1 MEITQRPM
9 ERAAHFLGKSFLAL
23 LIGSYLAAA
32 FVPGLG
38 LWIRGLTFGQV
49 GIGSIR
55 TEASVPFLMLAC
67 LLFNAG
73 LAVDSSKLGGFL
85 RHPRPLVAG
94 LSANIFF
101 PILYI
106 IAMSGWMAH
115 WSNSDEAQCI
125 LVGLALVASM
135 PIAGSSTAWSQNA
148 DGDMT
153 LSLALVLGSTFL
165 SPLVTPMAL
174 HTVGLV
180 TTGDYSEDLH
190 ELAGGHTESFL
201 AMGVLVPSLLGIL
214 VGRMLGRSRVALAKP
229 TLKVLNS
236 AVLIALN
243 YSNASISLPKVI
255 AHPDY
260 DFLGLIVAIVTTL
273 CILAFAIGWGIAR
286 LLDVGR
292 DRQVALMFAL
302 GMNNNGTGLVLASM
316 AMANHPQVMLPIIF
330 YTLVQHL
337 VAGGAYALIGRR
349 PDPSD
354 GGPSPIEVRRPTR
367 VGSPHAAAAGP
378 REPALRPA

>member
-1 MEITQRPM
+1 MENTQRPM
-9 ERAAHFLGKSFLAL
+9 ERAAHFLGKYFLAL

-32 FVPGLG
+32 FAPGPG
-38 LWIRGLTFGQV
+38 LWIRGLTLGQI

-73 LAVDSSKLGGFL
+73 LAVETSRLGGFL

-106 IAMSGWMAH
+106 IVMAGWMTH
-115 WSNSDEAQCI
+115 WSNTDEAQCI

-174 HTVGLV
+174 HTVGFV

-201 AMGVLVPSLLGIL
+201 AIGVLVPSLLGIA
-214 VGRMLGRSRVALAKP
+214 VGRMFGRNRVVAARP
-229 TLKVLNS
+229 ALKVWNS
-236 AVLIALN
+236 AILIVLN

-260 DFLGLIVAIVTTL
+260 DFLGLIVAIVSTL
-273 CILAFAIGWGIAR
+273 CILAFAVGWGIAR
-286 LLDVGR
+286 MLGVGR

-316 AMANHPQVMLPIIF
+316 ALADHPQVMLPIIF

-337 VAGGAYALIGRR
+337 VAGGANALIGRR

-354 GGPSPIEVRRPTR
+354 GGPSPIEVRRPTK
-367 VGSPHAAAAGP
+367 VGSPHAAAGP

>member
-1 MEITQRPM
+1 MENTQRPM
-9 ERAAHFLGKSFLAL
+9 ERAAHFLGKYFLAL

-32 FVPGLG
+32 FAPGPG
-38 LWIRGLTFGQV
+38 LWIRGLTLGQV

-73 LAVDSSKLGGFL
+73 LAVETSRLGGFL

-106 IAMSGWMAH
+106 IVMAGWMTH
-115 WSNSDEAQCI
+115 WSNTDEAQCI

-174 HTVGLV
+174 HTVGFV

-201 AMGVLVPSLLGIL
+201 AIGVLVPSLLGIA
-214 VGRMLGRSRVALAKP
+214 VGRMFGRNRVVAARP
-229 TLKVLNS
+229 ALKVWNS
-236 AVLIALN
+236 AILIVLN

-260 DFLGLIVAIVTTL
+260 DFLGLIVAIVSTL
-273 CILAFAIGWGIAR
+273 CILAFAVGWGIAR
-286 LLDVGR
+286 MLGVGR

-316 AMANHPQVMLPIIF
+316 ALADHPQVMLPIIF

-337 VAGGAYALIGRR
+337 VAGGANALIGRR

-354 GGPSPIEVRRPTR
+354 GGPSPIEVRRPTK
-367 VGSPHAAAAGP
+367 VGSPHAAAGP